1 MIPEE
6 KLDEDT
12 PETRRHQS
20 YINKCKKAAWKRWK
34 KNIRDPLE
42 KGTIW
47 CITQREDRSGRCG
60 LNQRGRE
67 KERKVEHWDSGRIIQ
82 G

>member
-12 PETRRHQS
+12 PETRSHQS
-20 YINKCKKAAWKRWK
+20 YVKKCKKAAWKRWK

-42 KGTIW
+42 KGTI
-47 CITQREDRSGRCG
+47 
-60 LNQRGRE
+60 
-67 KERKVEHWDSGRIIQ
+67 
-82 G
+82 